1 MKKSTEGTL
10 GKKSRRQ
17 YTKEFKLEA
26 LRLCQE
32 PGMGPSRVA
41 ADLGINRSML
51 SSWAKQLKDAPKDAF
66 RGHGTRTE
74 LEGENA
80 ALKRRIRVLEQE
92 RDILK
97 KAATWF
103 AKESE

>member
-1 MKKSTEGTL
+1 MKHSHEGKA

-17 YTKEFKLEA
+17 YTKEFKREA
-26 LRLCQE
+26 LRLCHQ

-41 ADLGINRSML
+41 EDLGINRTML
-51 SSWAKQLKDAPKDAF
+51 STWARQMKDSPAEAF

-74 LEGENA
+74 LAGENA
-80 ALKRRIRVLEQE
+80 SLKRRIRVLEEE

>member
-1 MKKSTEGTL
+1 MKGSLKEG
-10 GKKSRRQ
+10 KPKSRRR
-17 YTKEFKLEA
+17 YTAEFKHEA
-26 LRLCQE
+26 IALCAQ

-41 ADLGINRSML
+41 EDLGINRTML
-51 SSWAKQLKDAPKDAF
+51 STWIRKAQTEGGDAF
-66 RGHGTRTE
+66 RGNGKRTAQAAE
-74 LEGENA
+74 LER
-80 ALKRRIRVLEQE
+80 LKRENRILREE

>member
-1 MKKSTEGTL
+1 MKNPHEGKA
-10 GKKSRRQ
+10 GKQTRRQ

-26 LRLCQE
+26 LRLCEQ
-32 PGMGPSRVA
+32 PDMGPSQVA
-41 ADLGINRSML
+41 EDLGINRGML
-51 SSWAKQLKDAPKDAF
+51 HAWAKQLKESPKEAF

-80 ALKRRIRVLEQE
+80 ALKRRIRVLEEE

>member
-1 MKKSTEGTL
+1 MKAIIEGKT
-10 GKKSRRQ
+10 GKRARRQ

-26 LRLCQE
+26 LRLCHQ
-32 PGMGPSRVA
+32 PGMGPSQVA
-41 ADLGINRSML
+41 EDLGINRSLL
-51 SSWAKQLKDAPKDAF
+51 SSWAKQMKDSPKEAF

-80 ALKRRIRVLEQE
+80 ALKRRIRVLEEE